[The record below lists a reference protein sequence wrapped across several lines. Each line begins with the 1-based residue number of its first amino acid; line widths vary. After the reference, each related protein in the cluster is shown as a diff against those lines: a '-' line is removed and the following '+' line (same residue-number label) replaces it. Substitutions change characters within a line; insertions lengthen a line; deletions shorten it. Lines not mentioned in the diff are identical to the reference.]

1 MEVKESINKINKGQ
15 DLSKKEISSV
25 MNQILTGSVTQ
36 DQIVSFLGSLSAK
49 GESIEEVI
57 GSAEVMRDLSSK
69 VSVNQEHLVDTCGTG
84 GVGSGIFNV
93 STTAAFIASSC
104 GAKVAKHGN
113 RSTTRQSGSAD
124 LLETAGVALE
134 LNPDQV
140 KQCIENVGVGFMFA
154 PAHHSAMK
162 YAVGARKELGIKT
175 IFNLLGPLTNP
186 AGALNQ
192 VLGVFD
198 NKWVRPIAEVLKR
211 LGSKNVLVLHSQ
223 DGLDEIS
230 TASST
235 SVAELRDG
243 KIKEYSISPN
253 DFGFKTLAI
262 EGLRVS
268 SPEESLQIAK
278 EALKGENQAA
288 AQMVAMT
295 SGAALYVAGL
305 ADTLKVGVDI
315 SMEGI
320 KKGIGL
326 QKLDELVSFSQ
337 SLKHRG

>member
-69 VSVNQEHLVDTCGTG
+69 VSVNQEYLVDTCGTG

-262 EGLRVS
+262 EGLKVS

>member
-243 KIKEYSISPN
+243 KIKEYSISPS

>member
-69 VSVNQEHLVDTCGTG
+69 VSVNQEYLVDTCGTG

-162 YAVGARKELGIKT
+162 YAVGGRKELGIKT

-186 AGALNQ
+186 AGAMNQ

-243 KIKEYSISPN
+243 KIKEYSISPS

-262 EGLRVS
+262 EGLKVS

>member
-69 VSVNQEHLVDTCGTG
+69 VSVNQEYLVDTCGTG

-162 YAVGARKELGIKT
+162 YAVGARKERGIKT

-262 EGLRVS
+262 EGLKVS

>member
-25 MNQILTGSVTQ
+25 MNQILTGSVAQ

-69 VSVNQEHLVDTCGTG
+69 VSVNQEYLVDTCGTG

-262 EGLRVS
+262 EGLKVS

>member
-243 KIKEYSISPN
+243 KIKEYSISPS
-253 DFGFKTLAI
+253 DIGFKTLAI

>member
-25 MNQILTGSVTQ
+25 MNQILTGSVSQ

-57 GSAEVMRDLSSK
+57 GSAEVMRNLSSK
-69 VSVNQEHLVDTCGTG
+69 VSVDKEHLVDTCGTG

-134 LNPDQV
+134 LNPQQV

-243 KIKEYSISPN
+243 EIKEYSISPS
-253 DFGFKTLAI
+253 DFGLKTLAI

-268 SPEESLQIAK
+268 SPEESLQMAK
-278 EALKGENQAA
+278 EALKGKNQAA

>member
-243 KIKEYSISPN
+243 KIKEYSISPS

-262 EGLRVS
+262 EGLRVN

>member
-69 VSVNQEHLVDTCGTG
+69 VSVNQEYLVDTCGTG

-262 EGLRVS
+262 EELKVS

-326 QKLDELVSFSQ
+326 QKLDELV
-337 SLKHRG
+337 

>member
-69 VSVNQEHLVDTCGTG
+69 VSVNQEYLVDTCGTG

-162 YAVGARKELGIKT
+162 YAVGARKELGIKS

>member
-1 MEVKESINKINKGQ
+1 VEVKESINKINKGQ

-25 MNQILTGSVTQ
+25 MNQILTGSVSQ

-57 GSAEVMRDLSSK
+57 GSAEVMRNLSSK
-69 VSVNQEHLVDTCGTG
+69 VSVDKEHLVDTCGTG

-134 LNPDQV
+134 LNPQQV

-243 KIKEYSISPN
+243 EIKEYSISPS
-253 DFGFKTLAI
+253 DFGLKTLAI

-268 SPEESLQIAK
+268 SPEESLQMAK
-278 EALKGENQAA
+278 EALKGKNQAA

>member
-69 VSVNQEHLVDTCGTG
+69 VSVNQEYLVDTCGTG

-243 KIKEYSISPN
+243 KIKEYSISPS

-262 EGLRVS
+262 EGLKVS

>member
-69 VSVNQEHLVDTCGTG
+69 VSVNQEYLVDTCGTG

-243 KIKEYSISPN
+243 KIKEYSISPS

-278 EALKGENQAA
+278 DALKGENQAA

>member
-69 VSVNQEHLVDTCGTG
+69 VSVNQEYLVDTCGTG

-278 EALKGENQAA
+278 EALKVENQAA

>member
-1 MEVKESINKINKGQ
+1 MEVKESINKINIGQ

-25 MNQILTGSVTQ
+25 MNQILTGSVSQ

-69 VSVNQEHLVDTCGTG
+69 VSVDKEHLVDTCGTG

-134 LNPDQV
+134 LNPEQV

-162 YAVGARKELGIKT
+162 YAVGARKQLGIKT

-243 KIKEYSISPN
+243 EIKEYSISPS
-253 DFGFKTLAI
+253 DFGLKTLAI

-268 SPEESLQIAK
+268 SPEESLQMAK
-278 EALKGENQAA
+278 EALKGKNQAA

-305 ADTLKVGVDI
+305 ADTLKAGVDI
-315 SMEGI
+315 SMDGI

-337 SLKHRG
+337 SLKDRG

>member
-69 VSVNQEHLVDTCGTG
+69 VSVNQEYLVDTCGTG